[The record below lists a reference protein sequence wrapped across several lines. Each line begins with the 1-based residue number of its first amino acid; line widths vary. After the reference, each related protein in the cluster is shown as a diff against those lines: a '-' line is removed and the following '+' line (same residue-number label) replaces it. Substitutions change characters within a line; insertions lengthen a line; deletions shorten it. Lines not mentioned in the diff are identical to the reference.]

1 MPQAATEFLTTIQRA
16 LGGDAKS
23 DSRVEFTG
31 EGALPSVFAV
41 TDLAAASI
49 GAAALAVVEYAD
61 AGAAMTPAV
70 SVDRRLASFWFGSS
84 VEPIGWSLPPVCR
97 VQPYRRYSSRKSRA
111 CPSHIT
117 AARH

>member
-1 MPQAATEFLTTIQRA
+1 MPHAATEFLTTIQRA

-49 GAAALAVVEYAD
+49 GAAALAVAEDAD
-61 AGAAMTPAV
+61 AAP
-70 SVDRRLASFWFGSS
+70 R
-84 VEPIGWSLPPVCR
+84 
-97 VQPYRRYSSRKSRA
+97 
-111 CPSHIT
+111 
-117 AARH
+117 

>member
-1 MPQAATEFLTTIQRA
+1 MLDVAP

-41 TDLAAASI
+41 TDLAAGSI
-49 GAAALAVVEYAD
+49 GAAALAVREYAD

-84 VEPIGWSLPPVCR
+84 
-97 VQPYRRYSSRKSRA
+97 SSRSAGR
-111 CPSHIT
+111 CRRSGM
-117 AARH
+117 

>member
-1 MPQAATEFLTTIQRA
+1 MPHAATEFLTTIWRA
-16 LGGDAKS
+16 LGGDAKP
-23 DSRVEFTG
+23 DARVEFTG

-70 SVDRRLASFWFGSS
+70 SVDRRLASFWLASARGGPT
-84 VEPIGWSLPPVCR
+84 ECGRRPVACADPTR
-97 VQPYRRYSSRKSRA
+97 PGGTQSRTHR
-111 CPSHIT
+111 
-117 AARH
+117 